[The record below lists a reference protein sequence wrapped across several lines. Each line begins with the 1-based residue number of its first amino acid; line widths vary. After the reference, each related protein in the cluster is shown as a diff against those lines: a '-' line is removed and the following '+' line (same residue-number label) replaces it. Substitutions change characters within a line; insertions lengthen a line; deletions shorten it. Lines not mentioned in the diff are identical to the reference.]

1 MTRTGFADVGPVTA
15 FAEGELRRVDIP
27 GKDVFVLR
35 APGEVFFAIKNT
47 CPHQGG
53 PLCLGKVDG
62 TWVPSAPGRYEW
74 GLEYRVIRCPYHTYE
89 YELETGRPLVVP
101 GVDRVIRYQVEVD
114 DGRVLV
120 SLKGHR

>member
-1 MTRTGFADVGPVTA
+1 VIGFADVGPLDA
-15 FAEGELRRVDIP
+15 FPIGAPTRVDIP

-35 APGEVFFAIKNT
+35 APGDVLFAVKNT

-62 TWVPSAPGRYEW
+62 TWVPSAPGEYEW

-89 YELETGRPLVVP
+89 YDLESGRPLGVP
-101 GVDRVIRYQVEVD
+101 GVDKLIRYDVRVD
-114 DGRVLV
+114 GGRVLV
-120 SLKGHR
+120 SLKGRR